1 MTRASFVG
9 RGRTALVC
17 LTTLAMA
24 AGIVLVGV
32 TPSGASTP
40 HANAQ
45 PLTSTARGT
54 LIADH
59 TVSTVGVTGAAA
71 IYLIEYY
78 SETLQGGPVKV
89 TGLVFVPTG
98 TAPAGGWPV
107 LNWAHETDGTNK
119 NCAPSLDPSTAVPNI
134 NSLLAKHLG
143 GRCHRLPGRSE
154 LGHPGDL
161 ARGFFPYLAGTSAAY
176 NTIDIV
182 RAAGHLA
189 AAHASKNY
197 VVWGWSEGGQTVLF
211 VLDEAKTYG
220 SGLNLKGA
228 LAIAPPSNFGTELPY
243 IEDNTLYWPLLF
255 MFVGGLNAAY
265 GNTLAPTSEM
275 LTSTGQSDL
284 PLLGTECVGPVL
296 TTLDHSSFSTILKF
310 PRGGALSTLPA
321 TYWRTVFSKN
331 DPAEAANLALTD
343 ASVPLVVAG
352 GSNDTLVDPVT
363 TADLAN
369 QMCALSTPQNLQR
382 WVYTG
387 LDHDSIT
394 GPASIADFV
403 SWTADRFAGS
413 GSFTPRGTP
422 ANPATVTKSCA

>member
-119 NCAPSLDPSTAVPNI
+119 TCAPSLDPSTAVPNI
-134 NSLLAKHLG
+134 NSLLAKHWEVVATDYQGEANSGILATS
-143 GRCHRLPGRSE
+143 PG
-154 LGHPGDL
+154 LL
-161 ARGFFPYLAGTSAAY
+161 PYLAGTSAAY

-182 RAAGHLA
+182 RAARHLP
-189 AAHASKNY
+189 AAHASANY

-321 TYWRTVFSKN
+321 TWRTVFSKN

-369 QMCALSTPQNLQR
+369 QMCALSTPQKVQR
-382 WVYTG
+382 WVYAG

>member
-1 MTRASFVG
+1 MGERHWSAL
-9 RGRTALVC
+9 TALAV
-17 LTTLAMA
+17 A
-24 AGIVLVGV
+24 AGIALVGV
-32 TPSGASTP
+32 APSGASSP
-40 HANAQ
+40 RPNAA

-59 TVSTVGVTGAAA
+59 TVPTVGVTGAAA

-78 SETLQGGPVKV
+78 SETLQGAPVKL

-98 TAPAGGWPV
+98 TAPVGGWPV
-107 LNWAHETDGTNK
+107 VSWAHQTDGTNK
-119 NCAPSLDPSTAVPNI
+119 TCAPSLDPATDVPNI
-134 NSLLAKHLG
+134 DALLAKHWEVVATDYQGEANSNILATS
-143 GRCHRLPGRSE
+143 PG
-154 LGHPGDL
+154 LL
-161 ARGFFPYLAGTSAAY
+161 PYLAGTSAAY

-211 VLDEAKTYG
+211 VLDKAKTYG
-220 SGLNLKGA
+220 SGLDLKGA

-243 IEDNTLYWPLLF
+243 AEDNSIYWPLIF

-275 LTSTGQSDL
+275 LTAAGQSDL
-284 PLLGTECVGPVL
+284 PLLGTECVAAVL
-296 TTLDHSSFSTILKF
+296 TTLDHSSFSTILKI
-310 PRGGALSTLPA
+310 PRGGALSTMPA
-321 TYWRTVFSKN
+321 SWRTVFSKN

-343 ASVPLVVAG
+343 TSVPLVIAG
-352 GSNDTLVDPVT
+352 GSDDTLVDPVT
-363 TADLAN
+363 TADLATE
-369 QMCALSTPQNLQR
+369 MCSLSTPQNLQR

-387 LDHDSIT
+387 LDHDSIV
-394 GPASIADFV
+394 GSASIDDFV

-413 GSFTPRGTP
+413 GSYTPKGNPT
-422 ANPATVTKSCA
+422 NPATVTKRCT

>member
-1 MTRASFVG
+1 MDRTRVAFVG
-9 RGRTALVC
+9 LTALA
-17 LTTLAMA
+17 LAA
-24 AGIVLVGV
+24 SIVLVGV

-40 HANAQ
+40 HANAG

-59 TVSTVGVTGAAA
+59 SVGTAGVTGAAA

-78 SETLQGGPVKV
+78 SETLQGAPVKV

-98 TAPAGGWPV
+98 TAPVGGWPIV
-107 LNWAHETDGTNK
+107 NWAHPTDGTNK

-134 NSLLAKHLG
+134 DAILAEHWEVVATDYQGEANLNILSPSPGLL
-143 GRCHRLPGRSE
+143 
-154 LGHPGDL
+154 
-161 ARGFFPYLAGTSAAY
+161 PYLAGTSAAY

-182 RAAGHLA
+182 RAARHLP
-189 AAHASKNY
+189 AAHASANY

-211 VLDEAKTYG
+211 VLDKAKTYG
-220 SGLNLKGA
+220 SGLDLKGG

-243 IEDNTLYWPLLF
+243 IEDNTLYWPLVF

-275 LTSTGQSDL
+275 LTAAGQSDL
-284 PLLGTECVGPVL
+284 PLLGTDCVAAVI
-296 TTLDHSSFSTILKF
+296 TTLDHSTFSTILTF

-321 TYWRTVFSKN
+321 AWRTVFSKN
-331 DPAEAANLALTD
+331 DPATAANLASTD
-343 ASVPLVVAG
+343 TSVPLVIAG
-352 GSNDTLVDPVT
+352 GSDDTLVDPVT
-363 TADLAN
+363 TAQLAYK
-369 QMCALSTPQNLQR
+369 MCALSTPQNVQR

-387 LDHDSIT
+387 LDHDSIA
-394 GPASIADFV
+394 GPAPVNDFV

-413 GSFTPRGTP
+413 GSYTPTGTP
-422 ANPATVTKSCA
+422 TNPATVTKSCG